1 MVLWINFKIGFG
13 NFAVALRP
21 TITAIAIF
29 ISSGKDEEALF
40 EVRLGGEGKG

>member
-13 NFAVALRP
+13 IFAVALWP

-29 ISSGKDEEALF
+29 IASGKDEEALF
-40 EVRLGGEGKG
+40 EVRLRGGKG